1 LPNDIALDAAPAAR
15 PVTFSTWFNSDATW
29 PVDGGVSHAMP
40 VCLGAGVPSSCPTTG
55 PVVHYNFPASGWAA
69 NLAFIPYMQWI
80 WDGAQ
85 IAENNAPEND
95 EFHTAKFFDLP
106 DCARGGGSFWG
117 YVLIVA
123 DDFAQVFVN
132 GGLVGEVGSTT
143 DPAAALAA
151 QQNVKSFTFDGLLAP
166 GLNVVEIRAVNGD
179 WGVQNASYSANPAGV
194 AFGGT
199 LGCLGPN

>member
-1 LPNDIALDAAPAAR
+1 MKSARTGITAAILSLAGGSAAAPSLPNDIALDAAPAAR

-69 NLAFIPYMQWI
+69 NLAFIPNMQWI

-95 EFHTAKFFDLP
+95 ELHTAKFFDLP
-106 DCARGGGSFWG
+106 DCANRG
-117 YVLIVA
+117 
-123 DDFAQVFVN
+123 AQSLRPSGN
-132 GGLVGEVGSTT
+132 K
-143 DPAAALAA
+143 PARNL
-151 QQNVKSFTFDGLLAP
+151 S
-166 GLNVVEIRAVNGD
+166 
-179 WGVQNASYSANPAGV
+179 AGV
-194 AFGGT
+194 RRHSLPGQAEALSRELRDERQRRFT
-199 LGCLGPN
+199 L